1 MNWNLIVTNL
11 LKIKSIVTLLTTAVF
26 CFLLITGAV
35 IPQELIMIYT
45 TIIAF
50 YFGTQMQ
57 KNQDGVNTTDDS
69 STRIS

>member
-35 IPQELIMIYT
+35 IPQEFIMIYT

-57 KNQDGVNTTDDS
+57 KNQDNNDNS
-69 STRIS
+69 SRIS

>member
-26 CFLLITGAV
+26 CFLLITGATL
-35 IPQELIMIYT
+35 PQEFIMIYT

>member
-35 IPQELIMIYT
+35 IPQEFIMIYT

-50 YFGTQMQ
+50 YFGTQM
-57 KNQDGVNTTDDS
+57 
-69 STRIS
+69 

>member
-26 CFLLITGAV
+26 CFLLITGAT
-35 IPQELIMIYT
+35 IPQEFIMIYT

-50 YFGTQMQ
+50 YFGTQM
-57 KNQDGVNTTDDS
+57 
-69 STRIS
+69 